1 MKKQISAALATVIL
15 AGSLT
20 GCANSE
26 SESTSSSVPW
36 AFITTM
42 DRDASAVITV
52 KGSWSNFQALEAAA
66 TDWNESYPNIEI
78 NYVKVDNYNSMISKL
93 VSGETPP
100 ELVMFDVASYYED
113 KTTIISS
120 LEDLSSIGLDLSVI
134 NSSAQGCADGFCKN
148 LMNNDVKYRLQSLDQ

>member
-42 DRDASAVITV
+42 DVITV

-66 TDWNESYPNIEI
+66 TDWNEIYPNIEI

-134 NSSAQGCADGFCKN
+134 NSSALAAGT
-148 LMNNDVKYRLQSLDQ
+148 